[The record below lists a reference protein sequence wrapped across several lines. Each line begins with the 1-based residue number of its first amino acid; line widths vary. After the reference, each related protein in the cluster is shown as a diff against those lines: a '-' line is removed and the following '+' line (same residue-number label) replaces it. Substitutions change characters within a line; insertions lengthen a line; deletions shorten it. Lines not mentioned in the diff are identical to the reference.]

1 MLLNQAFSLKEAPR
15 ALFWIGV
22 FLISFFGMFY
32 LGLNAELIEK
42 WYLLLVGFNVSM
54 SLVAIY
60 YISLSM
66 RKLKQNTQEGVIG
79 SRFTWSFIKIVP
91 VLVLLPVLS
100 FYLFSFGSI
109 RDNLQ
114 IAESQFDE
122 FNLKVGGEVDEL
134 YRSTNNV
141 AVKYYEDRARNI
153 GKLVN
158 YFDAPRASNE
168 KMQAVLGLLTSDF
181 WACELKLYDS
191 QMNLAASS
199 KRAEANCMV
208 DGYTASTDE
217 FTLIAHFTLDIN
229 IDSLTSRMTRFR
241 NAAKDAELTLNSSI
255 IKTRFMIDFTSTIL
269 LSVLSALLIVLR
281 MIDQLMKPMHNLSIA
296 TREISSGNYD
306 VEIQQDPKHKDMHDL
321 VGHFNEMSKKIKLSR
336 EGLDT
341 HNLYL
346 ETILKYSF
354 GVIALSK
361 DKKIQLI
368 NPVVGNILQI
378 DDESIFN
385 GQSYDS
391 IVKAYPNLSPLF
403 SYIQD
408 KIEKD
413 SMEWS
418 HEIELTLSD
427 RVRLL
432 YCQGSVLDV
441 ENKSLGYV
449 IIINDISKLNRAQK
463 KAAWGEV
470 AVRMAH
476 EIKNPLTPILL
487 SAQRLRNLFLEKL
500 EKKDS
505 AIIDKTTQTIIDQVA
520 SMDSMVSA
528 FANYA
533 NTPEIQKTSSSLN
546 TLINKSASLYD
557 NHDGVR
563 VNLDLSGDLPK
574 LQLDQD
580 AISRALIN
588 LIKNAIEAKHDKMK
602 LNINIKST
610 LMEKEGLVHLTITD
624 DGKGFPSDIIE
635 QVFEPYVTTKEKSGG
650 LGLAIVQNII
660 EQHDGQIFA
669 SNIKPHGARITIELS
684 IIDIQRGRNERR
696 VYIRKNFNHR

>member
-624 DGKGFPSDIIE
+624 DGKGFPNDIIE
-635 QVFEPYVTTKEKSGG
+635 KVFEPYVTTKEKSGG

-669 SNIKPHGARITIELS
+669 SNIKPHGARVTIELS
-684 IIDIQRGRNERR
+684 IINNPKG
-696 VYIRKNFNHR
+696 KK

>member
-1 MLLNQAFSLKEAPR
+1 MLLNQAFSIKEAPR
-15 ALFWIGV
+15 ALFWIGI

-32 LGLNAELIEK
+32 LGLNPELIEK
-42 WYLLLVGFNVSM
+42 WYLVLVGFNILM
-54 SLVAIY
+54 SLIAIY
-60 YISLSM
+60 YIVLSM
-66 RKLKQNTQEGVIG
+66 RKLKLNSEQGVIG

-134 YRSTNNV
+134 YRNTNNV
-141 AVKYYEDRARNI
+141 AIKYYEDKTRNI

-158 YFDAPRASNE
+158 YFDAPRSSTE
-168 KMQAVLGLLTSDF
+168 KMQSVLSLLVTDF

-191 QMNLAASS
+191 QMNLVAMS
-199 KRAEANCMV
+199 KREDPTCLL

-217 FTLIAHFTLDIN
+217 FTLIAHYSSDIN
-229 IDSLTSRMTRFR
+229 IESLVSRMTRFR
-241 NAAKDAELTLNSSI
+241 AAAKDAELTLNSSI
-255 IKTRFMIDFTSTIL
+255 IKTRFLIDFTSTIL
-269 LSVLSALLIVLR
+269 LSVLSALLIVFR
-281 MIDQLMKPMHNLSIA
+281 MIDQLMRPMHNLSVA

-306 VEIQQDPKHKDMHDL
+306 VEIEQDPKNKDMHDL
-321 VGHFNEMSKKIKLSR
+321 IGHFNEMSKRIKQSR

-346 ETILKYSF
+346 ESILKYSF
-354 GVIALSK
+354 GVIALNQ
-361 DKKIQLI
+361 DKKIQII
-368 NPVVGNILQI
+368 NPVISKILQI
-378 DDESIFN
+378 EDETKFI

-391 IVKAYPNLSPLF
+391 IVKSFENLSPLF
-403 SYIQD
+403 SFIQD
-408 KIEKD
+408 EIEQD
-413 SMEWS
+413 SLEWS
-418 HEIELTLSD
+418 KEIELTLND
-427 RVRLL
+427 RSRLI
-432 YCQGSVLDV
+432 YCQGAVLEV
-441 ENKSLGYV
+441 ENKTLGYV

-500 EKKDS
+500 DKKDS
-505 AIIDKTTQTIIDQVA
+505 AIINKTTQTIMDQVA

-533 NTPEIQKTSSSLN
+533 NTPEIQKTLSSLN
-546 TLINKSASLYD
+546 SLINKSASLYG
-557 NHDGVR
+557 NHNDIR
-563 VNLDLSGDLPK
+563 VDLDLSGDLPK
-574 LQLDQD
+574 LQLDKD
-580 AISRALIN
+580 AISRVLIN
-588 LIKNAIEAKHDKMK
+588 LIKNAVEAKKEKNK
-602 LNINIKST
+602 LNIKIKSRINK
-610 LMEKEGLVHLTITD
+610 KEGIVRLTIID
-624 DGKGFPSDIIE
+624 DGRGFPEDIIDK
-635 QVFEPYVTTKEKSGG
+635 VFEPYVTTKEKSGG
-650 LGLAIVQNII
+650 LGLAIVQNIV

-669 SNIKPHGARITIELS
+669 SNVKPHGARITIEFS
-684 IIDIQRGRNERR
+684 IIDALREM
-696 VYIRKNFNHR
+696 K

>member
-1 MLLNQAFSLKEAPR
+1 MLLNQAFSLKESPR
-15 ALFWIGV
+15 ALFWVGI
-22 FLISFFGMFY
+22 FMISFFGMFY

-42 WYLLLVGFNVSM
+42 WYLVLVGFNVLM

-60 YISLSM
+60 YIALSM
-66 RKLKQNTQEGVIG
+66 RRLKQNTEQGVIG

-114 IAESQFDE
+114 IAETQFDE

-134 YRSTNNV
+134 YRNTNNV
-141 AVKYYEDRARNI
+141 AIKYYEDKTRNI
-153 GKLVN
+153 GKLIN
-158 YFDAPRASNE
+158 YFDAPRASTE
-168 KMQAVLGLLTSDF
+168 QMQSVLNLLVSDF

-191 QMNLAASS
+191 QMNLTATS
-199 KRAEANCMV
+199 KRDDSICLA
-208 DGYTASTDE
+208 DGYTASTDA
-217 FTLIAHFTLDIN
+217 FTLIAHFSSDIN
-229 IDSLTSRMTRFR
+229 IESLISRMTRFR
-241 NAAKDAELTLNSSI
+241 DAAKDAELTLNSSI
-255 IKTRFMIDFTSTIL
+255 IKTRFLIDFTSTIL

-281 MIDQLMKPMHNLSIA
+281 MIDQLMRPMHNLSVA

-306 VEIQQDPKHKDMHDL
+306 VEIKQDPKNTDMHDL
-321 VGHFNEMSKKIKLSR
+321 IGHFNEMSRRIKLST

-354 GVIALSK
+354 GVIALNQ
-361 DKKIQLI
+361 DKKIQII
-368 NPVVGNILQI
+368 NPVIGNILQI
-378 DDESIFN
+378 EDESKFI
-385 GQSYDS
+385 GKSYEA
-391 IVKAYPNLSPLF
+391 IIEEHENLSPLF
-403 SYIQD
+403 SFIQE
-408 KIEKD
+408 KIEQN
-413 SMEWS
+413 SLEWDK
-418 HEIELTLSD
+418 EIELTLND
-427 RVRLL
+427 RSRLI
-432 YCQGSVLDV
+432 YCQGAILDV
-441 ENKSLGYV
+441 ENKTLGYV

-500 EKKDS
+500 DTKDS
-505 AIIDKTTQTIIDQVA
+505 AIINKTTQTIMDQVA

-533 NTPEIQKTSSSLN
+533 NTPEIQKTLSSLN
-546 TLINKSASLYD
+546 SLINKSASLYD
-557 NHDGVR
+557 NHEGIR
-563 VNLDLSGDLPK
+563 VDLDLSGDLPK

-580 AISRALIN
+580 AISRVLIN
-588 LIKNAIEAKHDKMK
+588 LIKNSIEAKQEKNK
-602 LNINIKST
+602 LNIKIKSRVRK
-610 LMEKEGLVHLTITD
+610 KEGLVRLTIVD
-624 DGKGFPSDIIE
+624 DGKGLPEDIIDK
-635 QVFEPYVTTKEKSGG
+635 VFEPYITTKEKSGG

-669 SNIKPHGARITIELS
+669 SNVKPHGARITIEFS
-684 IIDIQRGRNERR
+684 IIDALREM
-696 VYIRKNFNHR
+696 K